1 MAAAAAGR
9 CHTRTGLPAA
19 GEAPTDL
26 DGSQQPRDRTAPVSA
41 SRRAAAL
48 TSQRRR
54 RLSRQ
59 VVAQFVDFDAPQGLR
74 FLTPSV
80 AGVRKASC
88 LALADVGGSPT
99 FEARYLPEPND
110 GGAGG
115 VRADVLFNTMSSIDA
130 FLGSSSVVEVL
141 YDARGDASRQ
151 TVTYKLP
158 RKLAGEGYDVRRAEL
173 FIGRRRQERAA
184 NGDFLKFELYRQV
197 TNTSRQTTVGDYE
210 VISRFHRVNDQLVTV
225 QQRVAAFL
233 QPQDAAYF
241 EVGSKAVA
249 IYDYNLTMTKL

>member
-9 CHTRTGLPAA
+9 CRTRTGSPAA
-19 GEAPTDL
+19 GEAPPNTTK
-26 DGSQQPRDRTAPVSA
+26 SAAAPALA
-41 SRRAAAL
+41 SLPAAAL
-48 TSQRRR
+48 TSRRRR
-54 RLSRQ
+54 RLRR
-59 VVAQFVDFDAPQGLR
+59 QFVDFDVPQGLR

-88 LALADVGGSPT
+88 LALADVGSSPT
-99 FEARYLPEPND
+99 FEARYLPEPD
-110 GGAGG
+110 GGG
-115 VRADVLFNTMSSIDA
+115 VDGVMADVRFNTMSSIDA
-130 FLGSSSVVEVL
+130 FLGSSSAVVEVL

-158 RKLAGEGYDVRRAEL
+158 RKLAGDGYDVRRAEL

-184 NGDFLKFELYRQV
+184 NGDFLTFELYR
-197 TNTSRQTTVGDYE
+197 
-210 VISRFHRVNDQLVTV
+210 
-225 QQRVAAFL
+225 

>member
-1 MAAAAAGR
+1 MVAAAAGR
-9 CHTRTGLPAA
+9 CRTRTGSPAA
-19 GEAPTDL
+19 GKTPLSLME
-26 DGSQQPRDRTAPVSA
+26 VSGRSAAASALA
-41 SRRAAAL
+41 SRPAAAL

-54 RLSRQ
+54 RLRR
-59 VVAQFVDFDAPQGLR
+59 QFVDFDAPQGLR

-88 LALADVGGSPT
+88 IPLADVGGSPT
-99 FEARYLPEPND
+99 FEARYLSEPD
-110 GGAGG
+110 GGSVGS
-115 VRADVLFNTMSSIDA
+115 VRADVRFNTMSSIDA
-130 FLGSSSVVEVL
+130 FLGSSSAVVEVL
-141 YDARGDASRQ
+141 YDARSDASRQ

-158 RKLAGEGYDVRRAEL
+158 RKLAGEGYDEL

-184 NGDFLKFELYRQV
+184 NGDFLTFELYRQV
-197 TNTSRQTTVGDYE
+197 TNAPRQTTIGDYE

-249 IYDYNLTMTKL
+249 IYDYILTMTKL